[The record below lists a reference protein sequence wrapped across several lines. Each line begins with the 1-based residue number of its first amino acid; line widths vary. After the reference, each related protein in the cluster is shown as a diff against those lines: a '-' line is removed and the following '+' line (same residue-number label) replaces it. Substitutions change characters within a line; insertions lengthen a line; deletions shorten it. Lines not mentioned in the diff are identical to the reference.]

1 MSSIN
6 FGELLDAVQ
15 HHNVVVGI
23 ANLDILIICQCL
35 ECYFFMLFHGAKIM
49 IISCFLCFICNK
61 LCLFW
66 NLYVELIRNEVKMNM
81 KNGCFWINFATKI
94 KHAVMKK
101 GIMMLL
107 SVLILGSCGQ
117 KQGQDVKAPTRVK
130 THVVSPGMVDNAQT
144 YVGMVEECE
153 ATAVSFTS
161 MGVVKRM
168 LVNEGQAVS
177 KGQLIAEMDDTQ
189 ARNLLSGAEAQMAQ
203 ANDALER
210 YKMLHD
216 NGSLPEVQWVE
227 IQSKVAQAK
236 SQLEVAK
243 KNLKDCR
250 LTAPVS
256 GIVGKKL
263 IGTGETALPSQ
274 AVVSILDISTVKVK
288 VAIPEAEIGGINA
301 NTPTSISVE
310 AINGSYQG
318 GKIEKGVQADALTH
332 TYDIRINVANGNR
345 KLLPGMVA
353 SVRFVSDGS
362 QAVGGKMIPVTAVQK
377 KSDGTLFVWTVD
389 KDSTAHRTTVTIGQT
404 QGNYISIID
413 GLSIGD
419 RIATEGY
426 QKLSENT
433 KVVF

>member
-1 MSSIN
+1 
-6 FGELLDAVQ
+6 
-15 HHNVVVGI
+15 
-23 ANLDILIICQCL
+23 
-35 ECYFFMLFHGAKIM
+35 
-49 IISCFLCFICNK
+49 
-61 LCLFW
+61 
-66 NLYVELIRNEVKMNM
+66 
-81 KNGCFWINFATKI
+81 
-94 KHAVMKK
+94 MKK
-101 GIMMLL
+101 VILMLL
-107 SVLILGSCGQ
+107 SVILIGSCGEKKEQ
-117 KQGQDVKAPTRVK
+117 NAKAPTRVK
-130 THVVSPGMVDNAQT
+130 TQVVTPGMLDNAQT
-144 YVGMVEECE
+144 YVGIVEEHE
-153 ATAVSFTS
+153 ATAVSFTG

-177 KGQLIAEMDDTQ
+177 AGQLIAEMDDTQ
-189 ARNLLSGAEAQMAQ
+189 ARNMLSGAEAQMIQ

-216 NGSLPEVQWVE
+216 NGSLPEVKWVE
-227 IQSKVAQAK
+227 VQSKVAQAQ

-243 KNLKDCR
+243 KNLADCK

-256 GIVGKKL
+256 GIIGKKL
-263 IGTGETALPSQ
+263 IGAGETALPSQ

-288 VAIPEAEIGGINA
+288 VAVPEAEVGGINA
-301 NTPTSISVE
+301 TTPTSILVE

-332 TYDIRINVANGNR
+332 TYDIRINVANGDR

-353 SVRFVSDGS
+353 NVRFVSEGS
-362 QAVGGKMIPVTAVQK
+362 QAIGSKMIPVTAVQK
-377 KSDGTLFVWTVD
+377 KSDGSLFVWTVG

-404 QGNYISIID
+404 QGNYVSVID
-413 GLSIGD
+413 GLGIGD